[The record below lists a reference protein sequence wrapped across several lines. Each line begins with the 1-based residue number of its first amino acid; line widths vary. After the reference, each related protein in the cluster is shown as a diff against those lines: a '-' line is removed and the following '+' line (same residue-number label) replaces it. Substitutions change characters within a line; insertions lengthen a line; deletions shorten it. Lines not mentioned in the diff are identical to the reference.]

1 MADDSLAPPP
11 VLSVRMRAAR
21 SELVRIDAFGV
32 ARPAGDIATQRLKA
46 REGAYRI
53 LPAPGHVVL
62 MRYTGEDGRRD
73 EEDGAIVRL
82 AGEITAPGVVCDVIG
97 LVGQSGWRGELVVL
111 DGESARSIF
120 FDKGN
125 LVGAQTTV
133 GDERIGMI
141 LWRYGVITEEQH
153 EAIMAKVA
161 EGARFGQSGVE
172 LGFFSQ
178 ERLFEYIAK
187 QLEEIVFPTFAIA
200 DGTFFFLD
208 GFDDARLVARHTVS
222 ATGLLMDGFTR
233 LDEMRYFR
241 QRIPSAEFIP
251 ERTERGEPGA
261 DYQAT
266 YAKIDGSS
274 SIEEIGRLTG
284 RGEFDTTKDVY
295 AMLQTKHVTLS
306 GPRMAGGAAAV
317 VARAN
322 AALVIIF
329 QRADAAGK
337 GTILRESVQQF
348 AAKAEVY
355 GALFSEAGPNERGG
369 IDVEIVVANAM
380 MMAGDGD
387 VEKLLK
393 TLLHEYVAFALFSA
407 GGAMGPERE
416 AALAEEVRPTLDEI
430 LPAGLA
436 AMLFG

>member
-1 MADDSLAPPP
+1 MADETGPELPVPSL
-11 VLSVRMRAAR
+11 RTRAAR
-21 SELVRIDAFGV
+21 AELVRIDAFGV
-32 ARPAGDIATQRLKA
+32 VRPAGEIASQRLRA

-141 LWRYGVITEEQH
+141 LWRYGVITEAQH
-153 EAIMAKVA
+153 EAIMAKV
-161 EGARFGQSGVE
+161 EGGARFGQSGVE
-172 LGFFSQ
+172 LGFFSS
-178 ERLFEYIAK
+178 EKLFEYIAK

-208 GFDDARLVARHTVS
+208 GFDDARLVARHAVS

-251 ERTERGEPGA
+251 ERTEKGEPAA
-261 DYQAT
+261 DYAAT
-266 YAKIDGSS
+266 YAVIDGAR
-274 SIEEIGRLTG
+274 SIEELGRLTG
-284 RGEFDTTKDVY
+284 RGEFGTTKDVY
-295 AMLQTKHVTLS
+295 ALIQTQHAILR

-322 AALVIIF
+322 AALIAIH

-337 GTILRESVQQF
+337 GTVLRESLHTF
-348 AAKAEVY
+348 RAKKEAYE
-355 GALFSEAGPNERGG
+355 ALFQGAGPDERGG
-369 IDVEIVVANAM
+369 ASAELVVANAM
-380 MMAGDGD
+380 MMSGDGD
-387 VEKLLK
+387 VEQRLK
-393 TLLHEYVAFALFSA
+393 TLLHDYVAFALFSA
-407 GGAMGPERE
+407 GGALGAEKE
-416 AALAEEVRPTLDEI
+416 AALAEEVRPMLEEI
-430 LPAGLA
+430 LPAA
-436 AMLFG
+436 